1 MSTEIDTSNKLKY
14 SQMKKL
20 IILSFLTLG
29 WGVTFCQNSSGT
41 SEESMRKLINDKNAA
56 YNRQDWASM
65 KQFHSD
71 NVKVYEFPST
81 LRDSTSADLIA
92 RYPKTF
98 EKYPKNKIEVID
110 ITIVG
115 NKAIIKQE
123 VTGRGEPFY
132 AVNIYE
138 FDNNKIVKIWFISN
152 SATTQRPKN

>member
-1 MSTEIDTSNKLKY
+1 
-14 SQMKKL
+14 MKKL
-20 IILSFLTLG
+20 IILSFLILG
-29 WGVTFCQNSSGT
+29 WGAVFCQISSGT
-41 SEESMRKLINDKNAA
+41 SEETMRKIINDKNTA

-71 NVKVYEFPST
+71 SVKVYEFPST
-81 LRDSTSADLIA
+81 LRDSTLNDLIA

-123 VTGRGEPFY
+123 VTGRGEPFF

-138 FDNNKIVKIWFISN
+138 FDNNKIVNIWFISN
-152 SATTQRPKN
+152 SSTTQRPKN

>member
-1 MSTEIDTSNKLKY
+1 
-14 SQMKKL
+14 MKKL
-20 IILSFLTLG
+20 IILSFFILDM
-29 WGVTFCQNSSGT
+29 GVALCQNSSGT
-41 SEESMRKLINDKNAA
+41 SEESMRKLINDKNTA

-81 LRDSTSADLIA
+81 LRDSTVDDLIA

-110 ITIVG
+110 ITILG

-138 FDNNKIVKIWFISN
+138 FDKNKIVKIWFISN
-152 SATTQRPKN
+152 STTTQRPKN